1 MKWGI
6 GQTDMG
12 RITMMYNPDEECE
25 KMIAV
30 IKQLCEQKGLS
41 YYGLATQACF

>member
-6 GQTDMG
+6 GQTEIG

-30 IKQLCEQKGLS
+30 IKQLCEQKELS
-41 YYGLATQACF
+41 YYALATQACL